1 MANGGKPHE
10 TKETPPKDQGTKQGP
25 KQSGKGT
32 K

>member
-1 MANGGKPHE
+1 MTNGSKPKE
-10 TKETPPKDQGTKQGP
+10 TKDTSPKDQGKGQSP

>member
-10 TKETPPKDQGTKQGP
+10 TKETSPKDQGKDQGP
-25 KQSGKGT
+25 KQSSKGT